1 MYIIDTIEMGF
12 DIIIAIKI
20 AIEYIIIYITR

>member
-12 DIIIAIKI
+12 DIIVTIKI
-20 AIEYIIIYITR
+20 TIEYIIICIN